1 MTPWPDV
8 LRWCDGGNTIWGS
21 CFLAIFGNR
30 LAQTTGQVMSDAE
43 VLEAAN
49 KIEGLNVL
57 DRSTDRGITFESGL
71 TKLQASGW
79 PPDPM
84 LTVKSWR
91 AITAAEIAATLNAG
105 IMVGRAI
112 ALPMNAAGDDYDWT
126 DDALI
131 RRAPGIYGHAV
142 YAPDPLVCI
151 TWANPQGAT
160 EAWWGEYGRGVYAID
175 FGEMVFA

>member
-8 LRWCDGGNTIWGS
+8 LRWCDGGNARYED
-21 CFLAIFGNR
+21 CFVTMFGNR
-30 LAQTTGQVMSDAE
+30 LAQTTGQVMSNAE
-43 VLEAAN
+43 VLRAGDVLSNVATPSA
-49 KIEGLNVL
+49 IEG
-57 DRSTDRGITFESGL
+57 TTFEAGL
-71 TKLQASGW
+71 TKIQASGW

-91 AITAAEIAATLNAG
+91 TITAAEIAATLNAG
-105 IMVGRAI
+105 LMVGRAV

-126 DDALI
+126 DDALA
-131 RRAPGIYGHAV
+131 RKAPGIYGHAV

-160 EAWWGEYGRGVYAID
+160 KAWWDEYGRGVWAID
-175 FGEMVFA
+175 FGEAFGA